1 MNLARRWIDPVMKIP
16 WQVVAEHTKTIT
28 GDHGL
33 NRDGDAIVI
42 WLLPARQT
50 AFRRADIKLQ
60 RTRPG
65 QNGQLHWRSPHRYHQ
80 EGACLSAVNDIRGD
94 TMATQPTLKGAWK
107 ITFLLFL
114 LMVVNFAD
122 KIVVGLAGVPI
133 MTDLNLE
140 PEQFGLLGSSFFF
153 LFSISAIVVGFIV
166 NRIATRWVLLVLATI
181 WALAQFPMVGTVSFT
196 TLLICRVILGA
207 GEGPAAAVAIHS
219 VYKWFPDEKRALP
232 TAILSQGSAF
242 GVILAVPSLN
252 WLIVNYSWHYAF
264 GALGVVGL
272 MWVVAWSILG
282 KEGPLVHT
290 AAMAAAEPR
299 IPYFRILTSRTFIG
313 CCAATFGAYW
323 ALSLGLT
330 WFTPFIV
337 KGLGFS
343 QQNAGWISILPW
355 ISGAIV
361 VLLTGWVSQVL
372 MARGVSTRS
381 ARGVLGAV
389 PLIVGGLIIAVLPH
403 VEGVG
408 LQIAL
413 LVVGSGLC
421 GSIYVVCPPMLGEF
435 TPVSQRGAVIA
446 IYGAIYTLAGII
458 APTVMGSVIQRA
470 AVLLD
475 GYMTG
480 FTINAV
486 ILVTSG
492 LLGLLLLQPNTER
505 ARLMGE
511 EATQP
516 KFA

>member
-1 MNLARRWIDPVMKIP
+1 M
-16 WQVVAEHTKTIT
+16 T
-28 GDHGL
+28 
-33 NRDGDAIVI
+33 
-42 WLLPARQT
+42 
-50 AFRRADIKLQ
+50 
-60 RTRPG
+60 
-65 QNGQLHWRSPHRYHQ
+65 
-80 EGACLSAVNDIRGD
+80 
-94 TMATQPTLKGAWK
+94 TQPTPKGAWK

-114 LMVVNFAD
+114 FMLVNFAD

-133 MTDLNLE
+133 MNELQLQ

-166 NRIATRWVLLVLATI
+166 NRIATRWVLLALAVI
-181 WALAQFPMVGTVSFT
+181 WALAQFPMVGSVSFT

-207 GEGPAAAVAIHS
+207 GEGPAFSVAAHS
-219 VYKWFPDEKRALP
+219 VYKWFPDEKRTLP

-242 GVILAVPSLN
+242 GVILAVPALN
-252 WLIVNYSWHYAF
+252 WLIVNHSWHYAF

-272 MWVVAWSILG
+272 MWVAAWLVWG
-282 KEGPLVHT
+282 REGPLVQT
-290 AAMAAAEPR
+290 VAMAAVDPR
-299 IPYFRILTSRTFIG
+299 VPYSRLLTSRTFIG

-343 QQNAGWISILPW
+343 QKDAGWISILPW
-355 ISGAIV
+355 VFGATV
-361 VLLTGWVSQVL
+361 VLLTGWISQVM
-372 MARGVSTRS
+372 MARGVSTRG
-381 ARGVLGAV
+381 ARGVLGSA
-389 PLIVGGLIIAVLPH
+389 PLIVGGLILGTLPYADAS
-403 VEGVG
+403 G
-408 LQIAL
+408 LQIAV

-458 APTVMGSVIQRA
+458 APSVMGSVIQHA
-470 AVLLD
+470 AAPLE

-486 ILVTSG
+486 IMISSG
-492 LLGLLLLQPNTER
+492 LLGLLLLWPNTER
-505 ARLMGE
+505 ARLIVQ
-511 EATQP
+511 AP
-516 KFA
+516 LAKFA